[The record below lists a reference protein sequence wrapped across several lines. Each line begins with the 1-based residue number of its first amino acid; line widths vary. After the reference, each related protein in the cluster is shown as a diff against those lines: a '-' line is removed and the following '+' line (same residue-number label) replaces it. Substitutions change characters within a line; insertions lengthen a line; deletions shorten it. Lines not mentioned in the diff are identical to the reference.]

1 MRTIVTGC
9 ILHNICIMN
18 NDEFEELMLNEDPV
32 PQQLPAAGNYD
43 EDMMQ
48 RGALKRLQIARALLL

>member
-1 MRTIVTGC
+1 
-9 ILHNICIMN
+9 MN

-43 EDMMQ
+43 DDMMQ
-48 RGALKRLQIARALLL
+48 RGALKRLQIARAL